1 MCLLYHVYIVKYIL
15 LRLVVTLGWTVLY
28 LLVATSYV
36 LLVSCWLETALF
48 VHCHLQLPVL
58 PCGFSLLPS
67 VVENLTGRTPRFTHF
82 HASLCS
88 YESCSLGIPGR
99 PASM

>member
-36 LLVSCWLETALF
+36 FLAVDF
-48 VHCHLQLPVL
+48 VHPF
-58 PCGFSLLPS
+58 G
-67 VVENLTGRTPRFTHF
+67 
-82 HASLCS
+82 ASKS
-88 YESCSLGIPGR
+88 YAR
-99 PASM
+99 N

>member
-36 LLVSCWLETALF
+36 FLAVDFVRPFGDSKSYSTAFIRYPF
-48 VHCHLQLPVL
+48 VPD
-58 PCGFSLLPS
+58 CGFYMP
-67 VVENLTGRTPRFTHF
+67 F
-82 HASLCS
+82 
-88 YESCSLGIPGR
+88 
-99 PASM
+99 